1 MTRQAQRHGGFTL
14 IEIMIVVA
22 IMGILAAIAYPQYTQ
37 FRIRG
42 HRADAQQ
49 FLMDVAQRQEQ
60 IVLDRRAYSTTL
72 AELPVPTASIA
83 ERYTLAVYATPPALG
98 TRPSF
103 TATLTPLPGSVQMID
118 GQLVYTSMPRL
129 VGASPANGWRD
140 PANGCASDGCAV
152 PGGAKR
158 WDEK

>member
-1 MTRQAQRHGGFTL
+1 MTRQAQRTGGFTL

-60 IVLDRRAYSTTL
+60 IVLDRRGYSTTL

-83 ERYTLAVYATPPALG
+83 ERYTLAVYATPAAAG
-98 TRPSF
+98 VRPSF
-103 TATLTPLPGSVQMID
+103 TATLTPLPGSVQALD
-118 GQLVYTSMPRL
+118 GQLVYTSVPIL
-129 VGASPANGWRD
+129 IGTSPSNGWR
-140 PANGCASDGCAV
+140 ALGGSCASDGCAV